1 MSPLLATALDEAR
14 SLACARGW
22 SVPSEPTIHEAQ
34 RLLDL
39 VMQDWRAP
47 AVQAEPS
54 GAISL
59 EWEVGAHGWLKLTVA
74 GNATLEHSAVIE
86 GDEYAQVEPFGE
98 HLPGWVKELLH
109 RLLAVGH

>member
-1 MSPLLATALDEAR
+1 MSPLLAAALEEAR
-14 SLACARGW
+14 ELATARGW
-22 SVPSEPTIHEAQ
+22 SVPGEPTIREAQ

-47 AVQAEPS
+47 DVQAEPS

-59 EWEVGAHGWLKLTVA
+59 EWEVGAHGWLRLTVTGEGA
-74 GNATLEHSAVIE
+74 LEHSAVIE
-86 GDEYAQVEPFGE
+86 SDEYAQVEPFGDR
-98 HLPGWVKELLH
+98 LPGWVEELLH

>member
-1 MSPLLATALDEAR
+1 MPNKK
-14 SLACARGW
+14 
-22 SVPSEPTIHEAQ
+22 TIDEAQ

-39 VMQDWRAP
+39 AMQDRRAP
-47 AVQAEPS
+47 AVQAEPN

-86 GDEYAQVEPFGE
+86 GDEYAQLEHFGD
-98 HLPGWVKELLH
+98 HLPGW
-109 RLLAVGH
+109 